1 VLRVI
6 ILGDA
11 ILVSSI
17 STKFLLNIHTKLVP
31 KRINNGKKNTLK
43 LLSVSVFFHV
53 LVILVVFIFSSE
65 KNKPISINTP
75 IPLKSYLYKLPVKKL
90 VAPEVEI
97 PSIPDVTN
105 LNKKA
110 VAEKEV
116 PSEIDVPAQEQLS
129 VLTSNKTDILPKTV
143 LFQKTTK
150 GIQARDPL
158 SITKDVISPTTS
170 IIFNNP
176 YKTLVTKHLQ
186 TYQDQY
192 VLEQALEYSKLKIS
206 PIINTK
212 TSVNT
217 ITPNIVAP
225 EVKVDCASRVNQV
238 FAVISNLTNG
248 SVRCRNN
255 NQFQYYIDRRLKKSI
270 EKDSD
275 DTKDR

>member
-1 VLRVI
+1 
-6 ILGDA
+6 
-11 ILVSSI
+11 
-17 STKFLLNIHTKLVP
+17 VP

>member
-1 VLRVI
+1 M
-6 ILGDA
+6 GDV

-53 LVILVVFIFSSE
+53 LVILVVFIFASE
-65 KNKPISINTP
+65 KNKPISINAP
-75 IPLKSYLYKLPVKKL
+75 IPLKSYLYKSPAKQL
-90 VAPEVEI
+90 VAPEVEKS
-97 PSIPDVTN
+97 SIQDVTN
-105 LNKKA
+105 LNKKV
-110 VAEKEV
+110 VAQKEV

-129 VLTSNKTDILPKTV
+129 VLTSNKTDTLPKTV
-143 LFQKTTK
+143 PFKKTTK

-158 SITKDVISPTTS
+158 LITKDVISPTTS

-186 TYQDQY
+186 TYQDQH

>member
-143 LFQKTTK
+143 LFQKTPK

-192 VLEQALEYSKLKIS
+192 VLEQALEYSKLKMS

-238 FAVISNLTNG
+238 FAFIYNLTNG